1 MLGIDADD
9 DDAHTVLMRAEDA
22 RASIGELAGE
32 LCQSIDEGDRW
43 LMARE
48 DVLHNATTVAM
59 TMNGD
64 NHFPQERRETQR
76 RGAKEV
82 HIVKTKEASCFNT
95 WTKDCICLA

>member
-1 MLGIDADD
+1 MLHRDD
-9 DDAHTVLMRAEDA
+9 DDTDHCNDDDVNDVITHADDA
-22 RASIGELAGE
+22 RVCIGELALE
-32 LCQSIDEGDRW
+32 LDRPIDEGDRR
-43 LMARE
+43 LILCGGTI
-48 DVLHNATTVAM
+48 DNATTVAI

-95 WTKDCICLA
+95 